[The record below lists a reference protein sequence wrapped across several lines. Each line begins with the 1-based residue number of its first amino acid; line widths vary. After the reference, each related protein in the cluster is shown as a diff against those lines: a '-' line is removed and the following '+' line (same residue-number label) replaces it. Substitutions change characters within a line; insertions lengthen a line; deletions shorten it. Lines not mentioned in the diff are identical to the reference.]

1 MVKSLTNTEFN
12 NLYIKKDDVLINKEG
27 KDSIVKFTAVW
38 CGPCKMLA
46 PILNKLSE
54 KYTDMP
60 IYEID
65 ADEEYEL
72 SAIFNIRSIPT
83 MLFVS
88 KSGKINQQIGAL
100 TEGQLEK
107 FILKCFKSGE

>member
-65 ADEEYEL
+65 V
-72 SAIFNIRSIPT
+72 F
-83 MLFVS
+83 
-88 KSGKINQQIGAL
+88 QQCCSF
-100 TEGQLEK
+100 QNLEK
-107 FILKCFKSGE
+107 

>member
-12 NLYIKKDDVLINKEG
+12 NLYTKKDDVLINKEG
-27 KDSIVKFTAVW
+27 KDSILKFTAGW

-46 PILNKLSE
+46 PILNKLSD
-54 KYTDMP
+54 KYTDIP

-65 ADEEYEL
+65 VDEEYEL

-88 KSGKINQQIGAL
+88 KSGKTNQQIGAL

-107 FILKCFKSGE
+107 LILKYLKSGE

>member
-46 PILNKLSE
+46 PILNKL
-54 KYTDMP
+54 
-60 IYEID
+60 
-65 ADEEYEL
+65 
-72 SAIFNIRSIPT
+72 
-83 MLFVS
+83 
-88 KSGKINQQIGAL
+88 
-100 TEGQLEK
+100 LEK
-107 FILKCFKSGE
+107 

>member
-1 MVKSLTNTEFN
+1 MVKNLTSVEFKSLYT
-12 NLYIKKDDVLINKEG
+12 KKDDLLLNSDK
-27 KDSIVKFTAVW
+27 KDSILKFTAKW

-54 KYTDMP
+54 KYPDIP

-65 ADEEYEL
+65 VDEEYEL
-72 SAIFNIRSIPT
+72 SEMFNIRSIPT
-83 MLFVS
+83 MYFVS
-88 KSGKINQQIGAL
+88 KSGKYTQQVGAL

-107 FILKCFKSGE
+107 SILKLKSGE